1 MKYQSLLTLLLAFV
15 CLSVFGQ
22 QKIVVEKAGQGGK
35 KTLDFSKVR
44 ADIAQNPDPIPG
56 LNDDMKFNQIISM
69 EILSLEGSMI
79 VEAYLNS
86 TNGVFG
92 YSGEMIR
99 VGWKNAPQM
108 EETDHIKFVAHLPNA
123 DALMYTE
130 TPDMGKIAMKMGSG
144 MSMVSANFDRWN
156 GSQIFWN
163 GVRKTGNSR
172 RWPHEQGLLLEEYK
186 ITDEGKTYTC
196 WMHDWGVKAD
206 HPLAK
211 NYIATAF
218 GVGYLYN
225 EKNKQLYYLHE
236 INDGINGIAV
246 LNIIPLDASAPKGS
260 YLSRVPFSG
269 KGYKPIGEYL
279 AKEMGISNANLD
291 QNVATEKQKAA
302 EEENPELR
310 RIKMQQAEK
319 MGRIS
324 ENLKENNGQFLESS
338 DLADL
343 AKAYTNPENQVSMWQ
358 IMDLQFQAR
367 NEEIQEELSDSN
379 LEPEQR
385 KKLNKQKACLANQ
398 QRVLETF
405 RTREKNIKK
414 KYEKGDPDDKMPDE
428 IQTLYQQYAS
438 ESAKACPE

>member
-1 MKYQSLLTLLLAFV
+1 MKIKSILVLLLAFGYLTV
-15 CLSVFGQ
+15 QGQ
-22 QKIVVEKAGQGGK
+22 RKIVVENAGKGSK
-35 KTLDFSKVR
+35 KEIDFTKTKP
-44 ADIAQNPDPIPG
+44 DLAQKPDPIPG
-56 LNDDMKFNQIISM
+56 MNDDMRFNQILSI
-69 EILSLEGSMI
+69 EVISLEGGYTL
-79 VEAYLNS
+79 EAYLNS
-86 TNGVFG
+86 TNGLFG

-99 VGWKNAPQM
+99 VGWENAPHP
-108 EETDHIKFVAHLPNA
+108 EETEHIKFVTFLPNG
-123 DALMYTE
+123 DQLMYTDTRE
-130 TPDMGKIAMKMGSG
+130 TGKIAMKMGSG

-156 GSQIFWN
+156 NSQIFWN

-186 ITDEGKTYTC
+186 ITNEGKTYTC
-196 WMHDWGVKAD
+196 WMHDWGVKAN

-211 NYIATAF
+211 NYVATAF

-225 EKNKQLYYLHE
+225 EKNKHLFYLHE
-236 INDGINGIAV
+236 INDGTNGIAV
-246 LNIIPLDASAPKGS
+246 RNIIPLDASAPRGS

-269 KGYKPIGEYL
+269 KDYKPVGEYL
-279 AKEMGISNANLD
+279 AKELGVSNDRAD
-291 QNVATEKQKAA
+291 QNTATEMQKAA

-319 MGRIS
+319 MGKVS
-324 ENLKENNGQFLESS
+324 ENMKEGNGQFLETS

-385 KKLNKQKACLANQ
+385 KKLNKQKACLASQ

-428 IQTLYQQYAS
+428 INALYQQYAK
-438 ESAKACPE
+438 ESAEACPE

>member
-1 MKYQSLLTLLLAFV
+1 MQYKSILALLLALV
-15 CLSVFGQ
+15 CFTVVGQ
-22 QKIVVEKAGQGGK
+22 KKIVVEKAGKGGTK
-35 KTLDFSKVR
+35 DLDFSKVKP
-44 ADIAQNPDPIPG
+44 DLGQTPDPIPG
-56 LNDDMKFNQIISM
+56 MNDDLKFNQILTI
-69 EILSLEGSMI
+69 ELISLEGGYTI
-79 VEAYLNS
+79 EAYLNS

-92 YSGEMIR
+92 YSGEMMR

-108 EETDHIKFVAHLPNA
+108 EETEHIKFVAYLPNA

-144 MSMVSANFDRWN
+144 ISMVSANFDRWN

-196 WMHDWGVKAD
+196 WMHDWGVKAN
-206 HPLAK
+206 HPLAR
-211 NYIATAF
+211 NYVATAF

-225 EKNKQLYYLHE
+225 EKTKHLFYLHE
-236 INDGINGIAV
+236 ISDGVNGIAV
-246 LNIIPLDASAPKGS
+246 SNIIPLDASAPQGS

-279 AKEMGISNANLD
+279 AKEIGASNTRIDENLAN
-291 QNVATEKQKAA
+291 EKQNAA
-302 EEENPELR
+302 EEENAELR
-310 RIKMQQAEK
+310 RIKMQQAQKLGE
-319 MGRIS
+319 IS
-324 ENLKENNGQFLESS
+324 ENLKENTGQFLETS

-343 AKAYTNPENQVSMWQ
+343 AKAYTNPENQVSIWQ

-367 NEEIQEELSDSN
+367 NEEIQTELADRD
-379 LEPEQR
+379 LAPEKR
-385 KKLNKQKACLANQ
+385 RDLNKQKACLASQ
-398 QRVLETF
+398 KRIVEAF
-405 RTREKNIKK
+405 RAREKNIKK

-428 IQTLYQQYAS
+428 LNVLYQQYAK
-438 ESAKACPE
+438 ESAEACPE